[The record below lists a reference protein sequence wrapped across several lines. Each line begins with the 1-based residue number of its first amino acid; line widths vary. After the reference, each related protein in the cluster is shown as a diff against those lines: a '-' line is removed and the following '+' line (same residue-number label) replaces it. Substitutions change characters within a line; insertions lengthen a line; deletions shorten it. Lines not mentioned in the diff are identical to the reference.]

1 MKNKIILQIEECY
14 ADMRASEQK
23 VADYVM
29 ENIDQIAEVSLGKI
43 AKECNVSEPT
53 VLRMVKALGFQGL
66 REFRNAVVSSIA
78 ITKEEHQSPILYGYS
93 LSKEDKPCDIPAKVV
108 RTTTKIMEE
117 NLKSISIKTYEKVIE
132 TIKKARMIDIYSVE
146 NSNVIAKDL
155 LTKLLYLG
163 FNCRHME
170 DTYHQRIAASN
181 LTSEDVAIGIS
192 YSGCSEDTIKAMKS
206 AKKSGATTIA
216 VTNFKDA
223 IIRKYADLLICT
235 SQDQLFYGDAIFSR
249 TSQIVLVDMIYMGL
263 ISSDY
268 DKYAKCL
275 DQSAKVIKDKVYKE

>member
-1 MKNKIILQIEECY
+1 MKNKMTLRMEERY

-23 VADYVM
+23 VADYVIKNM
-29 ENIDQIAEVSLGKI
+29 DQIAEISLGKI
-43 AKECNVSEPT
+43 AKECHVSEPT
-53 VLRMVKALGFQGL
+53 VLRMVKALGYQGL
-66 REFRNAVVSSIA
+66 REFRNAVISSIA

-108 RTTTKIMEE
+108 RTTAKIMEE

-223 IIRKYADLLICT
+223 VISKYADLLICT

-263 ISSDY
+263 IASDY
-268 DKYAKCL
+268 EKYAKCL

>member
-1 MKNKIILQIEECY
+1 MKNKMTLRIEERY

-23 VADYVM
+23 VADYVIKNM
-29 ENIDQIAEVSLGKI
+29 DQIAEISLGKI
-43 AKECNVSEPT
+43 SKECHVSEPT
-53 VLRMVKALGFQGL
+53 VLRMVKALGYQGL
-66 REFRNAVVSSIA
+66 REFRNAVISSIA

-108 RTTTKIMEE
+108 RTTAKIMEE

-223 IIRKYADLLICT
+223 VISKYADLLICT

-268 DKYAKCL
+268 EKYAKCL

>member
-1 MKNKIILQIEECY
+1 MKNKIILQIKERY

-29 ENIDQIAEVSLGKI
+29 KNIAQIAEISLGKI

-53 VLRMVKALGFQGL
+53 VLRMVKALGYQGL
-66 REFRNAVVSSIA
+66 REFRNAVISSIVV
-78 ITKEEHQSPILYGYS
+78 TKEEYQNPVLYGYS
-93 LSKEDKPCDIPAKVV
+93 LSKEDKLCDIPAKVV
-108 RTTTKIMEE
+108 RTTAKIMEE
-117 NLKSISIKTYEKVIE
+117 NLKSISIKTYEKVIKA
-132 TIKKARMIDIYSVE
+132 IKNARMIDIYSVE

-216 VTNFKDA
+216 ITNFKDA
-223 IIRKYADLLICT
+223 IISKYADLLICT

-249 TSQIVLVDMIYMGL
+249 TSQLVLVDMIYMGL
-263 ISSDY
+263 IASDY

-275 DQSAKVIKDKVYKE
+275 DHSAKVIKDKVYKD